1 MAVIQTG
8 IRITE
13 RLKWQLTS
21 IARYQGVPVNDLV
34 IQALWEYVSSEA
46 VNQKG
51 GEEL

>member
-1 MAVIQTG
+1 MAQVRTG

-34 IQALWEYVSSEA
+34 IQALWQYVSSEA
-46 VNQKG
+46 VNRKG